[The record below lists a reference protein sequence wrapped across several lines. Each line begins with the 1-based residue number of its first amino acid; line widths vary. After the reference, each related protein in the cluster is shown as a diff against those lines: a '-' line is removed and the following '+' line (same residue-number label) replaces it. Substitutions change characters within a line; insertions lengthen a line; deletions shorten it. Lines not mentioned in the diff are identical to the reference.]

1 MKKKGMLI
9 VISGPTGA
17 GKDKIIQALL
27 EKNKDIFAPISSTT
41 RTIKLK
47 DVEEKE
53 YNYISTKEFFK
64 MVDQGAFLEWAE
76 VYGNYYGTSKHQVNK
91 ALKDGKKV
99 LLEVD
104 IKGALQIKEKYSDS
118 ILIFILP
125 NSIDELKNNIINS
138 QKDTLENLIRKFD
151 SAYNAIETISTY
163 NYGIINDD
171 INNAVIKIENIISAE
186 ECRVERLDKV
196 L

>member
-1 MKKKGMLI
+1 MNGMLL

-27 EKNKDIFAPISSTT
+27 EKNKEIYIPMSFST
-41 RTIKLK
+41 RTIKTS

-53 YNYISTKEFFK
+53 YNYISKKEFFK

-76 VYGNYYGTSKHQVNK
+76 VNGNYYGTPKYPVKK
-91 ALKDGKKV
+91 ALKQGKRV
-99 LLEVD
+99 LLEID
-104 IKGALQIKEKYSDS
+104 IKGALQIKENYSDS
-118 ILIFILP
+118 VLIFILP
-125 NSIDELKNNIINS
+125 NSKAELKENILNS
-138 QKDTLENLIRKFD
+138 KKDTVENLRRKFD
-151 SAYNAIETISTY
+151 SAFNAIKSISAY

-186 ECRVERLDKV
+186 ECKVERLDEI

>member
-1 MKKKGMLI
+1 MKKKGILI

-27 EKNKDIFAPISSTT
+27 EKNKDIFAPISYTT
-41 RTIKLK
+41 RAIKLK

-53 YNYISTKEFFK
+53 YNYTSTKEFFK

-99 LLEVD
+99 LLEID
-104 IKGALQIKEKYSDS
+104 IKGALQVKEKYSDS

-151 SAYNAIETISTY
+151 SAYNAIETISKY